1 MQASVKQDREKWIG
15 GSDIP
20 AIMGISPFISRYDLL
35 LLKAGIKESTFEG
48 NEYTEYGNVMEPKIR
63 DYINEQ
69 YGVYFEEGK
78 HEDEENGFR
87 CHTDGEYN
95 EEVLEIKTTS
105 QIHKDIDDYKIYL
118 VQLLFYM
125 MNTKKPYG
133 MLAIYERPENFDE
146 EFDKNR
152 LQVYNFSISQYQELC
167 EEIMDSVEQFKKDL
181 EKIKENPLLSEDD
194 LIPMPIKEL
203 SEKVIEIENQ
213 LASIKQLEKQQKE
226 LKTKLYTAMEEY
238 GVKNWKTPN
247 GTLITRVLNTP
258 DKVEMAFNE
267 EKFKEEQPVVYA
279 SYCEEKI
286 KKGRSGYVKITLG
299 KEDE

>member
-63 DYINEQ
+63 NYINEQ
-69 YGVYFEEGK
+69 YGVCFEEGK

-95 EEVLEIKTTS
+95 EEILEIKTTS

-152 LQVYNFSISQYQELC
+152 LQVYKFSISQYQELC

-258 DKVEMAFNE
+258 DKVEMTFNE
-267 EKFKEEQPVVYA
+267 DKFKEEQPVVYA

>member
-63 DYINEQ
+63 NYINEQ
-69 YGVYFEEGK
+69 YGVCFEEGK

-203 SEKVIEIENQ
+203 SEKVIEIESQ

-226 LKTKLYTAMEEY
+226 LKTKLYTVMEEY

-258 DKVEMAFNE
+258 DKVEMTFNE
-267 EKFKEEQPVVYA
+267 DKFKEEQPVVYA

-299 KEDE
+299 KKDE